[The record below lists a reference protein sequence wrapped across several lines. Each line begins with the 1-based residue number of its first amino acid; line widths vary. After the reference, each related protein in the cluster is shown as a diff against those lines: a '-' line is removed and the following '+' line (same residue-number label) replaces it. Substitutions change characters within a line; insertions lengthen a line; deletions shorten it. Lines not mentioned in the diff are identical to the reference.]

1 MSRTRNKSEQ
11 LWYRI
16 DEVGYLRN
24 KKQQHGFTKVPK
36 DGDYGKRHSRE
47 ITKRIADKH
56 RRRIPEIKK
65 DDDNNLG
72 FRGTDTFSEQGWGWG
87 GGGEGGGVGEIGG
100 GRGQLLKL
108 ILTTF

>member
-11 LWYRI
+11 LRYRI

-36 DGDYGKRHSRE
+36 DGNYGKRHSRE

-72 FRGTDTFSEQGWGWG
+72 FRGTDTFSEQGWGVGGGGGVRG
-87 GGGEGGGVGEIGG
+87 GGGEVWGEGNY
-100 GRGQLLKL
+100 
-108 ILTTF
+108 